1 MPGSRGPAWW
11 HTRKTEAGWD
21 TRRRGQRA
29 DPTSG
34 KTATA
39 PQGCSPWEAVQCC
52 ARAPYLG
59 GGDGGG
65 DGGYNDDCGDY
76 GGVGD
81 GVLDFCHQVVQVGHC
96 VPANPILVI
105 SRPRAVLL
113 QMILFSG
120 FQESVTLLKDFFG
133 YS

>member
-1 MPGSRGPAWW
+1 MLGSRGPAWW
-11 HTRKTEAGWD
+11 RTRKTEAGWD

-52 ARAPYLG
+52 ARAAYLG
-59 GGDGGG
+59 GGDGGCNV
-65 DGGYNDDCGDY
+65 DGGDD
-76 GGVGD
+76 GGVANGGGD
-81 GVLDFCHQVVQVGHC
+81 GVLDFGHQVVQVGHC
-96 VPANPILVI
+96 VPANPLLVI
-105 SRPRAVLL
+105 SWPRAVLL

-120 FQESVTLLKDFFG
+120 FQESVTLLKDCFG